1 MYIYQVEISNFC
13 NLTCSYC
20 PHPSQ
25 SRAKGNMTFSTF
37 VDVVELAIECG
48 QKDLFLNNFGEP
60 LIHPE
65 LFDFIAYAQTKGIEC
80 KFITNGILLDEE
92 KARRLAQ
99 LGVRDIYLSE
109 HLVGQKE
116 RIQEMFKEKSIP
128 LSIVYTYN
136 PHQQEKHDWAGQVT
150 SNTTS
155 RRSLTMTL
163 DKYKPCIFETKKRVV
178 VLWDGSINTCCI
190 DVNGTGI
197 VGTVKDYLGRT
208 DEYEF
213 QQIPLCST
221 CDLMR
226 DEE

>member
-25 SRAKGNMTFSTF
+25 SRPKGNMSFSTF
-37 VDVVELAIECG
+37 VDVVELASQCE

-60 LIHPE
+60 LLHPE
-65 LFDFIAYAQTKGIEC
+65 LFEFISYAKTKEIEC
-80 KFITNGILLDEE
+80 NFITNGILIDE
-92 KARRLAQ
+92 AMAWRLYE

-116 RIQEMFKEKSIP
+116 RIQEMLKENSIP

-136 PHQQEKHDWAGQVT
+136 PHKQEKHDWAGQVA
-150 SNTTS
+150 STTKS
-155 RRSLTMTL
+155 IRTL
-163 DKYKPCIFETKKRVV
+163 ISTKKQYKPCIFETKKRVV
-178 VLWDGSINTCCI
+178 ILWDGSINTCCI

-197 VGTVKDYLGRT
+197 VGSVKDYLGRKN
-208 DEYEF
+208 EYEF
-213 QQIPLCST
+213 QPIPLCNS
-221 CDLMR
+221 CELMR
-226 DEE
+226 EE

>member
-20 PHPSQ
+20 PHPTQ
-25 SRAKGNMTFSTF
+25 SRAKGNMSFSTF

-48 QKDLFLNNFGEP
+48 QETLFLNNFGEP

-65 LFDFIAYAQTKGIEC
+65 LFEFISYAKTKGIEC
-80 KFITNGILLDEE
+80 NFITNGILLDEPM
-92 KARRLAQ
+92 AWRLYE

-116 RIQEMFKEKSIP
+116 RIQEMFKENSIP

-136 PHQQEKHDWAGQVT
+136 PHKQEKHDWAGQVA
-150 SNTTS
+150 SKTTS
-155 RRSLTMTL
+155 TQTL
-163 DKYKPCIFETKKRVV
+163 IREKQLKPCIFETKKRVAI
-178 VLWDGSINTCCI
+178 LWDGSINTCCI

-197 VGTVKDYLGRT
+197 VGSVKDYIGRT
-208 DEYEF
+208 NEYEF
-213 QQIPLCST
+213 HPFPLCNT

-226 DEE
+226 EE

>member
-25 SRAKGNMTFSTF
+25 SRAKGNMSFSTL
-37 VDVVELAIECG
+37 VDVVELAIQCG
-48 QKDLFLNNFGEP
+48 QKNLFLNNFGEP
-60 LIHPE
+60 LLHPE
-65 LFDFIAYAQTKGIEC
+65 LFDFISYVKTKGIEC
-80 KFITNGILLDEE
+80 NFITNGILLDEE
-92 KARRLAQ
+92 KAWRLSE

-109 HLVGQKE
+109 HLAGQKE
-116 RIQEMFKEKSIP
+116 RIQEMFKENSIP

-136 PHQQEKHDWAGQVT
+136 PHQQEKHDWAGQVN
-150 SNTTS
+150 SKTTS
-155 RRSLTMTL
+155 IRSLTSTIE
-163 DKYKPCIFETKKRVV
+163 KYKPCIFEAKKRVV

-197 VGTVKDYLGRT
+197 VGSVKDYLGRT

-213 QQIPLCST
+213 NAIPLCST

-226 DEE
+226 EE

>member
-25 SRAKGNMTFSTF
+25 SRPKGNMLFSTF
-37 VDVVELAIECG
+37 VDVVELAIQCG

-60 LIHPE
+60 LLHPQ
-65 LFDFIAYAQTKGIEC
+65 LFEFISYAKTKGIEC
-80 KFITNGILLDEE
+80 NFITNGILLDEAR
-92 KARRLAQ
+92 ARRLSE
-99 LGVRDIYLSE
+99 LGFRDIYLSE

-116 RIQEMFKEKSIP
+116 RIQEMLKETSIP

-136 PHQQEKHDWAGQVT
+136 PHKQEKHDWAGQVA
-150 SNTTS
+150 SQTTS
-155 RRSLTMTL
+155 SRTSS
-163 DKYKPCIFETKKRVV
+163 KQQQKPCIFETKKRVV
-178 VLWDGSINTCCI
+178 ILWNGSINTCCI

-197 VGTVKDYLGRT
+197 VGNVKDYLGRT

-213 QQIPLCST
+213 QPIPLCSS

-226 DEE
+226 EE

>member
-25 SRAKGNMTFSTF
+25 SRPKGNMSFSTF
-37 VDVVELAIECG
+37 VDVVELAIQCG

-60 LIHPE
+60 LLHPE
-65 LFDFIAYAQTKGIEC
+65 LVEFISYAKTKGIQC
-80 KFITNGILLDEE
+80 NFITNGILLDE
-92 KARRLAQ
+92 AMAWRLSE

-116 RIQEMFKEKSIP
+116 RIQEMLKENSIP

-136 PHQQEKHDWAGQVT
+136 PHKQEKHDWAGQVA
-150 SNTTS
+150 SKTTKS
-155 RRSLTMTL
+155 RTL
-163 DKYKPCIFETKKRVV
+163 SSITTQLKPCIFETKKRVV
-178 VLWDGSINTCCI
+178 ILWDGSINTCCI

-197 VGTVKDYLGRT
+197 VGSVKDYLGRT
-208 DEYEF
+208 NEYEF
-213 QQIPLCST
+213 HPIPLCSS

-226 DEE
+226 EE

>member
-25 SRAKGNMTFSTF
+25 SRAKGNMSFSTF

-60 LIHPE
+60 LLHPE
-65 LFDFIAYAQTKGIEC
+65 LLEFISYAKTKGIEC
-80 KFITNGILLDEE
+80 NFITNGILFDE
-92 KARRLAQ
+92 AMAWRLSE
-99 LGVRDIYLSE
+99 LGVHDIYLSE

-116 RIQEMFKEKSIP
+116 RIQEMLKEKSIP

-136 PHQQEKHDWAGQVT
+136 PHKQEKHDWAGQVA
-150 SNTTS
+150 SKTTS
-155 RRSLTMTL
+155 SRTL
-163 DKYKPCIFETKKRVV
+163 MSTIEQYKPCIFETKKRVV
-178 VLWDGSINTCCI
+178 ILWDGSINTCCI

-197 VGTVKDYLGRT
+197 VGSVKDYLGRT

-213 QQIPLCST
+213 HPIPLCST

-226 DEE
+226 EE